1 LCNSNFRHRE
11 DGSKA
16 ANGPRSRNTDS
27 GLRVKKVGK
36 SNALALADLLSR
48 DFIDRCS
55 GAAVFQRL
63 GICSDDDVFRNA
75 LDFQAQI
82 ERAVF
87 RGSKI
92 ENDVTG
98 YKGRALEMNVVA
110 AWRNG
115 EEIGAVSAGNRR
127 PDASVGVVFKLWR

>member
-1 LCNSNFRHRE
+1 VIS
-11 DGSKA
+11 S
-16 ANGPRSRNTDS
+16 T
-27 GLRVKKVGK
+27 
-36 SNALALADLLSR
+36 
-48 DFIDRCS
+48 
-55 GAAVFQRL
+55 GAAVRLFSRGSAFAVTTSFQ
-63 GICSDDDVFRNA
+63 NA

-127 PDASVGVVFKLWR
+127 PDASVGVSSSCAVTLTLPMP